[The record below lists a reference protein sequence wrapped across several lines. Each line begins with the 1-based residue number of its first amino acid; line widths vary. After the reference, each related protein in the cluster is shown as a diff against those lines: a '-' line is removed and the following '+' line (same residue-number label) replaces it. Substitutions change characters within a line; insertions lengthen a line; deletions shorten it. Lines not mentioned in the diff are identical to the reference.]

1 MVVKLI
7 DSLRSK
13 AILTNKNVLD
23 LRWFISNKFP
33 DMDPKQA
40 AKIFADSINKIIDKN
55 LPMIKENYRPKIKT
69 LLFEG
74 AVKKPTFE
82 ITCADIFK
90 ICIKVK
96 IKDDDYIAELAK
108 WTGYMTGKAISKD
121 RLKDIATQAHSL
133 INEYPFKNINEIFD
147 ILITNYSNMNPFATG
162 QMNIPSISSF
172 GSDQNPSYQPS
183 KSYTKDEFNSDQQST
198 FENSQTSGISSEN
211 QSFSDSNSS
220 FMNSDNY
227 SADSY
232 NSRNYRGNIDY
243 ENRKNSDFTHVSYNE
258 YKPIYS
264 FEKSSLTFLDENDKN
279 VKKKFS
285 TFIKKVTMRKFLTVS
300 FTAATAYMFA
310 KTAMATPGMAD
321 GLSEKDPTLD
331 NYQSMKNVNAGT
343 NLIVENMNVAVKT
356 QTTPKFTKVSGTVDK
371 IYMVEEEPKPITI
384 NTPNLSESANTTSNV
399 VAPQNIAQ
407 TLTMDATA
415 YDLSVASC
423 GKAVTDV
430 GYGIT
435 ASGTRATARRT
446 VAVDTS
452 VIPLGTKLEITF
464 PAPYAY
470 MNGTYVAEDTGGAI
484 GGNRI
489 DIFMGEDTNGSTA
502 VHDLCMAFGRR
513 QITVKILK

>member
-23 LRWFISNKFP
+23 LRWFISNKYP

-55 LPMIKENYRPKIKT
+55 LPMIKEVYRPKIKT

-96 IKDDDYIAELAK
+96 ITDDDYIDELAK

-121 RLKDIATQAHSL
+121 RLTDIAKQAHSL

-147 ILITNYSNMNPFATG
+147 ILITNYSSMNPFATG
-162 QMNIPSISSF
+162 EFKIPFMSSF
-172 GSDQNPSYQPS
+172 DSN
-183 KSYTKDEFNSDQQST
+183 
-198 FENSQTSGISSEN
+198 EN
-211 QSFSDSNSS
+211 QSFQPSKNFTKSGFDSMNQSSFEDSQTSDVNTDSQSFSNSS
-220 FMNSDNY
+220 SSFANSDNF
-227 SADSY
+227 SAESY
-232 NSRNYRGNIDY
+232 NSKNYQSNIDY
-243 ENRKNSDFTHVSYNE
+243 NKRKNSDFTHVSYNE

-310 KTAMATPGMAD
+310 KTAMATPGMSD
-321 GLSEKDPTLD
+321 GLSEIDPTLD

-356 QTTPKFTKVSGTVDK
+356 QTNPKFTKSSGTVDK
-371 IYMVEEEPKPITI
+371 IYMEEEKPKPITI
-384 NTPNLSESANTTSNV
+384 STTTENKTANNASGTTETNLSTANV
-399 VAPQNIAQ
+399 
-407 TLTMDATA
+407 LTMTATA

-423 GKAVTDV
+423 GKTPSDP

-435 ASGTRATARRT
+435 ATGSRATARRT
-446 VAVDTS
+446 VAVDPS
-452 VIPLGTKLEITF
+452 VIPLGTQLRITF
-464 PAPYAY
+464 SEPFGY
-470 MNGTYVAEDTGGAI
+470 MNGIYVAEDTGGAI
-484 GGNRI
+484 GGSRI
-489 DIFMGEDTNGSTA
+489 DIFMGDTAS
-502 VHDLCMAFGRR
+502 DLCAQFGRR
-513 QITVKILK
+513 QVTVEILK